1 MLEIVLEI
9 PREYTKIISHFFVR
23 LVKKYELLLL
33 DQSRAEILLAI
44 P

>member
-9 PREYTKIISHFFVR
+9 PPEYTKIISHFFVR
-23 LVKKYELLLL
+23 LVKKYDL
-33 DQSRAEILLAI
+33 DQRAEILLAI